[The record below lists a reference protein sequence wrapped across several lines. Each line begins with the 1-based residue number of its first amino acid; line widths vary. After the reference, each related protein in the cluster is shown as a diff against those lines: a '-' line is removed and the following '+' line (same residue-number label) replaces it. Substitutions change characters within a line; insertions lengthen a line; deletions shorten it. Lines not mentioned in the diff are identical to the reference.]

1 MKGACC
7 KRVEYCEDLLY
18 MRIQSIV
25 KCIYLFLKLS
35 DPLQCNAV
43 DRHHWTLSGLNNVTS
58 LDTQKV
64 FLAPSLC
71 GKLSVSGIAYA
82 EDRLN
87 KSKDTGEAKV

>member
-1 MKGACC
+1 
-7 KRVEYCEDLLY
+7 

-35 DPLQCNAV
+35 DSLQSNTV
-43 DRHHWTLSGLNNVTS
+43 DRHHRTLSGLNNVTS
-58 LDTQKV
+58 LDTQIV

-71 GKLSVSGIAYA
+71 GKLSVSGIAYTG
-82 EDRLN
+82 DRLN